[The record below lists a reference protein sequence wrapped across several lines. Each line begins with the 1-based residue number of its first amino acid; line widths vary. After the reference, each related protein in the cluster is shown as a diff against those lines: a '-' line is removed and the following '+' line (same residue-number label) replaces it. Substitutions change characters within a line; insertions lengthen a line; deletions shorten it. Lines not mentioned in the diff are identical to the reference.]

1 MSPVTVVDVAR
12 HAGVSKSTVSN
23 VIRGNAVV
31 APQTRARVEAS
42 VRALGYR
49 PNGVARALRER
60 ATKVLALVVPDP
72 VNPFYA
78 QLAHGMERRA
88 HRDGYGVLVAHTGC
102 DPATERS
109 QVTALM
115 SRRADGVLV
124 GALSSRSRLH
134 LRLLDEGVPVVCAF
148 SANDERLGILDTD
161 DATGMAAIVDHLA
174 GLRHRRV
181 AYAGQGF
188 DEAGADVR
196 RLAFIAAATAR
207 GMDVVDLADDP
218 TAIVAHND
226 TAAIDQLDRL
236 HRQGMHVPRDV
247 SVTGYDDI
255 ALASHARIRLT
266 TVGTDAEL
274 AGEVAAEQLI
284 AAIREHRHVRHHH
297 LQQARLVVRDTTGP
311 APAAPRRPPSRG
323 RGQRG

>member
-1 MSPVTVVDVAR
+1 MSHVTVVDVAR
-12 HAGVSKSTVSN
+12 LAGVSKSTVSN
-23 VIRGNAVV
+23 VIRGNDVV
-31 APQTRARVEAS
+31 APETKAKVEAA

-60 ATKVLALVVPDP
+60 TTKVLALVVPDP

-88 HRDGYGVLVAHTGC
+88 REAGYGVLVAHTDC
-102 DPATERS
+102 DPATELS

-115 SRRADGVLV
+115 SRRPDGVLV
-124 GALSSRSRLH
+124 GALSRRSRLH

-148 SANDERLGILDTD
+148 AADDERLGILDTND
-161 DATGMAAIVDHLA
+161 ETGMAAIVEHLA
-174 GLRHRRV
+174 QFGHRRV

-188 DEAGADVR
+188 DEAGADLR
-196 RLAFIAAATAR
+196 RLAFAIAAEAA
-207 GMDVVDLADDP
+207 GIAEVGLEDDP

-226 TAAIDQLDRL
+226 TVAIEQLDLL
-236 HRQGMHVPRDV
+236 HRSGLRVPEDV

-255 ALASHARIRLT
+255 ALAAHGLIRLT

-284 AAIREHRHVRHHH
+284 AAVREHRHVGHRHV
-297 LQQARLVVRDTTGP
+297 QPARLVVRGTTGP
-311 APAAPRRPPSRG
+311 AAAGTAGTGRG
-323 RGQRG
+323 RQRG